1 VVLLLTAGRGSSSPL
16 AAPGAVRATANADA
30 VELRWDAVPS
40 AKAYRV
46 LSDGRVVGDDVAATT
61 YRVPLGR
68 DTGTHRYTIVAL
80 AGAKRSS
87 PQSIAVASAATGPW
101 GASASL
107 QATFPRIIPADPK
120 EKGAAG
126 QTCTPS
132 TPQKDKHANGI
143 VTCDYPNGVY
153 VEALRY
159 ADNTAR
165 GERQDEVRKAA
176 DTPTT
181 WSTTG
186 GGAGGNLY
194 LGADGSDPWRWW
206 TFSDRPGY
214 AMYASWPKHTADE
227 LKKWWVDAPF

>member
-1 VVLLLTAGRGSSSPL
+1 M
-16 AAPGAVRATANADA
+16 D
-30 VELRWDAVPS
+30 LRWDPVPS

-46 LSDGRVVGDDVAATT
+46 LSDGRVVGDNVSRDQLSGSPGQRHRHPSVRRRRIRRREALLTT
-61 YRVPLGR
+61 ERRRRVRGDGTVGAVGLGCR
-68 DTGTHRYTIVAL
+68 QPSRG
-80 AGAKRSS
+80 SS
-87 PQSIAVASAATGPW
+87 RPI
-101 GASASL
+101 
-107 QATFPRIIPADPK
+107 PRRRARRARPAR
-120 EKGAAG
+120 
-126 QTCTPS
+126 PS

-153 VEALRY
+153 VEVLRY

-165 GERQDEVRKAA
+165 GARQDEVRKAA

-181 WSTTG
+181 WTTTG

-194 LGADGSDPWRWW
+194 LGADGADPWRWW
-206 TFSDRPGY
+206 TFNERPGY